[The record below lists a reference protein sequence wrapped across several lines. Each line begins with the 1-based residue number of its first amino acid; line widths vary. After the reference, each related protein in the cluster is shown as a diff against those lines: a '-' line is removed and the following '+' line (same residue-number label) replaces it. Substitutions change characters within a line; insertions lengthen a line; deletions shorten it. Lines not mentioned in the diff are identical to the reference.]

1 MSGTCDPSTTS
12 AKIVIAGAFGVGKT
26 TMITELTDREPLR
39 TEEVLTEA
47 GAGVDD
53 LAGVE
58 HENSTTVA
66 LDFGRLDLPSG
77 PKLYLFGTP
86 GQDRFWPMWDSIA
99 LGALGAIVIVD
110 PERLG
115 QCFAILDFFEDRG
128 IPFVVAVNEFDDAP
142 RHRPDQIAAA
152 LDLDPEIPVL
162 PFDARDRPSTKE
174 VLVTVLDRAI
184 AHRTTQQSPA
194 RATSP

>member
-1 MSGTCDPSTTS
+1 MSGTFDPNTTS

-26 TMITELTDREPLR
+26 TMITKLTDREPLR
-39 TEEVLTEA
+39 TEEILTEA
-47 GAGVDD
+47 GAEIDD
-53 LAGVE
+53 LAGLQDKKT
-58 HENSTTVA
+58 TTVA

-110 PERLG
+110 TERLN

-128 IPFVVAVNEFDDAP
+128 IPFVVAVNEFDGAP
-142 RHRPDQIAAA
+142 RHQPDQIAAA

-162 PFDARDRPSTKE
+162 TFDARSKQDTKE

-184 AHRTTQQSPA
+184 EYRTTHSNPA
-194 RATSP
+194 RATGL

>member
-1 MSGTCDPSTTS
+1 MSGTFDPTTTS

-26 TMITELTDREPLR
+26 TMITKLTDREPLR
-39 TEEVLTEA
+39 TEEILTEA
-47 GAGVDD
+47 GVGIDD
-53 LAGVE
+53 LAGLQDKKT
-58 HENSTTVA
+58 TTVA

-110 PERLG
+110 TERLNE
-115 QCFAILDFFEDRG
+115 CFAILDFFEDRG
-128 IPFVVAVNEFDDAP
+128 IPFVVAVNEFDGAP
-142 RHRPDQIAAA
+142 RHQPDQIAAA

-162 PFDARDRPSTKE
+162 NFDARSKQATKE

-184 AHRTTQQSPA
+184 DFRTARSSPA
-194 RATSP
+194 RATGL

>member
-1 MSGTCDPSTTS
+1 MSGTFDPSTTS

-26 TMITELTDREPLR
+26 TMITKLTDREPLR
-39 TEEVLTEA
+39 TEEILTEA
-47 GAGVDD
+47 GVGVDD
-53 LAGVE
+53 LSGVE
-58 HENSTTVA
+58 SKQTTTVA

-110 PERLG
+110 PDRLG

-128 IPFVVAVNEFDDAP
+128 IPFVVAVNEFEGAT
-142 RHRPDQIAAA
+142 RREPDQIAAA
-152 LDLDPEIPVL
+152 LDLDPDIPVL
-162 PFDARDRPSTKE
+162 HFDARSKPDTKE
-174 VLVTVLDRAI
+174 VLVTVLSRAI
-184 AHRTTQQSPA
+184 DHRTTPA
-194 RATSP
+194 PTR

>member
-1 MSGTCDPSTTS
+1 MSGTCDPTTTS

-26 TMITELTDREPLR
+26 TMITKLTDREPLR
-39 TEEVLTEA
+39 TEEILTEA
-47 GAGVDD
+47 GVGIDD
-53 LAGVE
+53 LAGVQDKKT
-58 HENSTTVA
+58 TTVA

-110 PERLG
+110 PQRLG

-128 IPFVVAVNEFDDAP
+128 IPFVVAVNEFDGAP
-142 RHRPDQIAAA
+142 HHEPDQIAGA
-152 LDLDPEIPVL
+152 LDLDPDVPVL
-162 PFDARDRPSTKE
+162 HFDARSKPATKD
-174 VLVTVLDRAI
+174 VLVAVLDRAI
-184 AHRTTQQSPA
+184 EHRTGRPDAA

>member
-1 MSGTCDPSTTS
+1 MSGTFDPSTAS

-26 TMITELTDREPLR
+26 TMITKLTDREPLR
-39 TEEVLTEA
+39 TEEILTEA
-47 GAGVDD
+47 GVGIDD
-53 LAGVE
+53 LEGVQE
-58 HENSTTVA
+58 KKTTTVA

-110 PERLG
+110 TERLN

-128 IPFVVAVNEFDDAP
+128 IPFVIAVNEFDGAP
-142 RHRPDQIAAA
+142 RHSPETVATA

-162 PFDARDRPSTKE
+162 PFDARDKTSTKE

-184 AHRTTQQSPA
+184 EYRTAQPDQAH
-194 RATSP
+194 ATNL